1 MNPKHSAAVTRVFA
15 EVLADFAFVF
25 GDPVSPEVLGVLEGK
40 GLLARLPFRGDVE
53 GSVAL
58 AVSQRLA
65 VEIAANTLG
74 VESADPEA
82 TRRAEDAVKE
92 VASVLGGH
100 LVGTI
105 AGPTANVAFAPPELS
120 VLQPADW
127 ERLRRDPATQC
138 FLLNE
143 RPAMLRVDLAGEGA
157 SQ

>member
-25 GDPVSPEVLGVLEGK
+25 GDPVSPDLLGVLEGN
-40 GLLARLPFRGDVE
+40 GLLARLPFRGDLE

-58 AVSQRLA
+58 AVSRCLA

-74 VESADPEA
+74 IESSDPEA